1 VVEKLNE
8 NQPRPYDKRSKA
20 QFDDQQKVSDLGIP
34 NGDARKTTQG
44 LWYASYGMDEGGQS
58 SRRQRHVLE
67 PPASWRLRLIAR
79 RSRFESNGREL
90 TAQQVLEQA
99 QAALWLLCRFG
110 GVGSKAG
117 KGFGSLSATDLSSGS
132 LDQVERY
139 GSELRQAL
147 NLNNSF
153 ADSAA
158 ASPALGQILGPVET
172 TIGWSSIWSVL
183 DQVGFAYQS
192 FAKKYK
198 HQRVKMA
205 LGLPRRI
212 GQPAQGT
219 FQPTQPV
226 TTQGRHTSPVRIHVE
241 RTDAGFLVRAIAFP
255 AAKLPNLAD
264 SRTFLDEF
272 LRDFGGDM
280 QRRAK
285 LQPPPVPSSVGSG
298 GRRTDQRTAQSQQT
312 APPSR
317 PQPGQRVEATLLE
330 EKTKKGGWKAKH
342 GPSGLSGPIQNT
354 GNVPGDK
361 KAGDNVTL
369 IVASANEREIAFR
382 YPTAADEQRVQKS
395 QGRPKGSQGH
405 PPRGRR

>member
-1 VVEKLNE
+1 
-8 NQPRPYDKRSKA
+8 
-20 QFDDQQKVSDLGIP
+20 
-34 NGDARKTTQG
+34 
-44 LWYASYGMDEGGQS
+44 
-58 SRRQRHVLE
+58 
-67 PPASWRLRLIAR
+67 
-79 RSRFESNGREL
+79 L

-117 KGFGSLSATDLSSGS
+117 KGFGSLSATDLSGWS
-132 LDQVERY
+132 LDQVKRG

-153 ADSAA
+153 NESAA
-158 ASPALGQILGPVET
+158 ASASLEQMFEPVEAKFA
-172 TIGWSSIWSVL
+172 WSSIWSVL

-198 HQRVKMA
+198 HQRGKMA

-241 RTDAGFLVRAIAFP
+241 RTDGGFLVRAVAFP

-264 SRTFLDEF
+264 SRTFLEEF
-272 LRDFGGDM
+272 LRDFGDDM
-280 QRRAK
+280 QRRAE

-298 GRRTDQRTAQSQQT
+298 GGRRTDRRTGRSQQT

-354 GNVPGDK
+354 GDVPGDK

-369 IVASANEREIAFR
+369 IVASASEREIAFR
-382 YPTAADEQRVQKS
+382 YPTAADEQRANKS
-395 QGRPKGSQGH
+395 QGKPKG
-405 PPRGRR
+405 GRRGQGPRRRG